1 MQDARPQQS
10 LCYEMDIKITG
21 SDTSTPK
28 KYSWVEVYRDS
39 SGIWNELKRSGSF
52 TLDPAYEVNNAAVV
66 TGMICPARRDQR
78 TGNLIF
84 ATRSS
89 GASTPS
95 PASCPI
101 KLLASFEYLGVGDA
115 CTANW
120 VWSSPKDP
128 VTGEYIPTPQNI
140 NVGWGVGKVAN
151 GKFGLASFDWIEF
164 QYMKLHETTWNTAK
178 RLIPGTDPDPRITPY
193 SWNPPV
199 YPVRIRVVSQLNSL
213 KVAHATSSGF
223 SGTPDWQGYVYATAI
238 SSPQT
243 QDLNPDGSP
252 NQIWVYFKDVGS
264 IQNLKGSCNVDQPQ
278 HSTTTMPSS
287 CTVAFSNVQLEAPN
301 TASGAV
307 KAAIATMNVTM
318 TGTLVGSPYESLG
331 LYFNNAGAL
340 VSWTGIATNTASVS
354 GTTGNTGTISSWA
367 GKCPGQ
373 TPPSQSDGTILQAA
387 RVRVGLNVDDYG
399 IGNYLDLRY
408 SLASISAGV
417 KVGGASF
424 PYTPPAALI
433 SSTIQL
439 YATWVPG
446 RGWNAGGI
454 GLGTPSVDPPQGFS
468 KSLRD
473 ATYEANYFGGPV
485 YNAYTFTATFSFS

>member
-1 MQDARPQQS
+1 
-10 LCYEMDIKITG
+10 
-21 SDTSTPK
+21 
-28 KYSWVEVYRDS
+28 
-39 SGIWNELKRSGSF
+39 
-52 TLDPAYEVNNAAVV
+52 
-66 TGMICPARRDQR
+66 
-78 TGNLIF
+78 
-84 ATRSS
+84 
-89 GASTPS
+89 
-95 PASCPI
+95 
-101 KLLASFEYLGVGDA
+101 
-115 CTANW
+115 
-120 VWSSPKDP
+120 
-128 VTGEYIPTPQNI
+128 
-140 NVGWGVGKVAN
+140 
-151 GKFGLASFDWIEF
+151 
-164 QYMKLHETTWNTAK
+164 
-178 RLIPGTDPDPRITPY
+178 
-193 SWNPPV
+193 
-199 YPVRIRVVSQLNSL
+199 
-213 KVAHATSSGF
+213 
-223 SGTPDWQGYVYATAI
+223 
-238 SSPQT
+238 
-243 QDLNPDGSP
+243 
-252 NQIWVYFKDVGS
+252 
-264 IQNLKGSCNVDQPQ
+264 
-278 HSTTTMPSS
+278 MPSS